1 MGELHNF
8 ASLGNL
14 NAIKKALA
22 SKSKSFFEKDEEK
35 GWTPLHYAANSSKTR
50 VVQVIL
56 DAGIDPNIS
65 SNPPAV
71 KKINAWNCSLEVDEA
86 KTPPVL
92 NPMDVADGPNI
103 KKIILLLSQAG
114 GSFHNKELTLHQAVQ
129 LADINEIEA
138 LLEDDSIRIN
148 GRDDRGW
155 MAIHYAVE
163 FEYLHIIKMLLKSK
177 ANINGSTYLKD
188 SIHHLN
194 AWEIANHTGNKEIL
208 DYLVSQGAQPHPNR
222 SSKNYKVVVRENSK
236 VDCSVTDG
244 MLSKIRKER
253 REKDEEREALKEP
266 DTLLGKLFEPKEKKE
281 KRQAIKDRIEA
292 EKRKSREQV
301 RKIVE
306 EEEEKKKKQRV
317 IKWKWGE
324 DPFKLRGESIQY
336 DTPCQA
342 HTYFMDIV
350 GYSKK
355 TTAEQK
361 KCTDELIDY
370 VKATHGYKQADR
382 QGKLIILPT
391 GDGMALVFFNS
402 INAAFKCMVDV
413 GRMTHKH
420 SRIGLRNGL
429 YSGPVVPVKDINDN
443 PNVSGAGINMAQ
455 RCMDAGDNDHLLI
468 SNDVHQYVCEMD
480 IPGLQ
485 FDDWGPVIVKH
496 GTTVHMWT
504 AYGRNFGRKEFP
516 HWRGVKRL
524 EYKEE
529 EK

>member
-50 VVQVIL
+50 VVQAIL

-86 KTPPVL
+86 KTPPVF

-163 FEYLHIIKMLLKSK
+163 FEYLHIIKMLLKSN

-208 DYLVSQGAQPHPNR
+208 DYLVSQGAQPHPN
-222 SSKNYKVVVRENSK
+222 
-236 VDCSVTDG
+236 
-244 MLSKIRKER
+244 
-253 REKDEEREALKEP
+253 
-266 DTLLGKLFEPKEKKE
+266 
-281 KRQAIKDRIEA
+281 
-292 EKRKSREQV
+292 
-301 RKIVE
+301 
-306 EEEEKKKKQRV
+306 
-317 IKWKWGE
+317 
-324 DPFKLRGESIQY
+324 
-336 DTPCQA
+336 TP
-342 HTYFMDIV
+342 
-350 GYSKK
+350 
-355 TTAEQK
+355 TTE
-361 KCTDELIDY
+361 
-370 VKATHGYKQADR
+370 
-382 QGKLIILPT
+382 
-391 GDGMALVFFNS
+391 
-402 INAAFKCMVDV
+402 
-413 GRMTHKH
+413 
-420 SRIGLRNGL
+420 
-429 YSGPVVPVKDINDN
+429 
-443 PNVSGAGINMAQ
+443 
-455 RCMDAGDNDHLLI
+455 
-468 SNDVHQYVCEMD
+468 
-480 IPGLQ
+480 
-485 FDDWGPVIVKH
+485 
-496 GTTVHMWT
+496 T
-504 AYGRNFGRKEFP
+504 AK
-516 HWRGVKRL
+516 
-524 EYKEE
+524 
-529 EK
+529 